1 MNVHKLKMDTSGNVE
16 DITLVLAKKNGDK
29 ISNLTN
35 ITDIVAKHCMNDA
48 SELSCEA
55 HKKMDDNVL
64 SCWDELVNFKLSWIP
79 EWDMWY
85 EIYVEIDEKD
95 ENTKSITAKTIG
107 EAELSQIMLYDIEIN
122 TETDIARDDYK
133 IPTKFYNPDHPE
145 ASLVD
150 RLMEKAPH
158 YTITHIDKSLMD
170 IQRTFTF
177 DDTSLYD
184 AFKDISEELDCLFV
198 FNSGSGADG
207 KPARTIQIYDLEANC
222 NDCGYR
228 NTYVDTCPKCGSH
241 NVINGYG
248 EYTNI
253 FISKDNLADDI
264 TYSVDTDSVK
274 NCFKLEAGDDLMTAA
289 IRACNP
295 NGSDYIYHFSDQ
307 VRHEMSPELQ
317 TKLKQYDT
325 EYENYQTNKLF
336 TLDSALVS
344 KYNNIV
350 DKYLKYDD
358 TLAKMDNPMHGYPR
372 VMRAYFDAIDMVQ
385 FLSNKLMPNI
395 TKPDNSAES
404 QGQYLIDNLPSSASV
419 TSLKT
424 LTVSLAEN
432 TIISLARSI
441 VKGSFK
447 ITVSDS
453 TLSGNTWRGKINL
466 KGYVNDDDHYTSD
479 YVTIGFDENYQ
490 SYVKQ
495 RIDTILNKYD
505 TNYYG
510 IVGIFKQ
517 DLEVFKSE
525 MKKYCLDSLKTFQKC
540 AQGCIDL
547 MVQMGVS
554 APDTTNNDPNTTAIY
569 NGLYIPYYNKI
580 NAVQDEILI
589 RQNEIYAVEGEY
601 NNQGELV
608 TTGIQNEI
616 EKIMSSVQKALDFKS
631 YIGVDLYKE
640 FSSFLRMDKFSNEN
654 YTSDDLDNTNLF
666 QNALDFINA
675 ATKELYKSS
684 TLQHSITGTIKNFLR
699 MKEFE
704 PIMDKFK
711 NGNWITFEVDEK
723 IYQLRIVEYD
733 IDFSDTQNID
743 VTFSDVVYMPD
754 GMSDLQ
760 SVLASATKMAT
771 SYSGVLRQSEVNNK
785 FTKKINDMISTGLD
799 MTNTKIISNA
809 DHQDITWDEHGLL
822 CREYNDIL
830 SDYNPSQLKIIN
842 QGVYLTTDNWR
853 TAKAGIG
860 KFWYYDPR
868 DKSYKESYGVIA
880 DTLVSNLI
888 LTSEVGIYNEE
899 NSIEMAKNGIVITTN
914 TNGRNAF
921 TIRKEITDEKG
932 NKSYERQL
940 YIDDNGNIRLSGH
953 ASISWDNVTGTD
965 NVVVQDNLNT
975 IIDTLQKEFNNKL
988 TDLEKQDDKK
998 AETWYQES
1006 DPSTAWTTSEDKAK
1020 HKGDLWYDTSKQ
1032 VTKIYNGKDWEV
1044 TKTTPPDEVFDK
1056 IDGKAQIFVSQ
1067 PKPPYNVGDLWF
1079 DSKTSDIMTCT
1090 KERDSGDYA
1099 ASDWEK
1105 RNKYTDNSELTNFV
1119 ENIYTKNIKDL
1130 QNQVDGQIET
1140 FYYDYEPTLLNYPA
1154 SEWTSTT
1161 DRKKHIGDLFYWKSK
1176 GYAYRFLQDGAT
1188 WKWQLVQDTDITKA
1202 MQTAEKAKDIADGK
1216 RRVFVTEPKPPYD
1229 IGDLWTQGTSGDL
1242 MRCKTSRSIGNFDS
1256 NDWEKATKYTDDSSL
1271 TNFLTTTYVT
1281 DKSNI
1286 QKQIDG
1292 KIETFRQ
1299 ETDPSTAWTTVEL
1312 KKQHIGDLW
1321 YDTKNQT
1328 SSMYN
1333 GKSWETVTSSIPD
1346 DVWSQIGSKA
1356 QIFTD
1361 TPKPAYNKGDLWIVG
1376 ANGVDVNK
1384 KYANEI
1390 LTCATSKADGTSFS
1404 INDWTKQNKYTDD
1417 TTANT
1422 VKNDILGSTYIDN
1435 QWVIAP
1441 NIKGG
1446 HLLIVGKDSSGN
1458 IVTSA
1463 EITSAGVLKATGAE
1477 ISGKITATSGT
1488 FTGTVNANSGTFT
1501 NVDIQSG
1508 NIGGLKLSSNSITS
1522 SNRNFSVT
1530 SGGKLTA
1537 KDADISGNIN
1547 AESLYAKQTYY
1558 LYDNQKDNSSIPII
1572 WASSYSSDPWNI
1584 NNGTFAFNV
1593 GINESA
1599 RSCVNFQT
1607 AYSQSFSSCRLYTE
1621 QGYSA
1626 SLSNYYYSG
1635 VMTKIENDSSGN
1647 RYSTI
1652 FLDTQRISSSNTA
1665 KDGDGQVSL
1674 GIADDGT
1681 PCFIPGNLLDNS
1693 FYSNKIALGT
1703 TSHRWKQLNAVDIY
1717 VDTIHFPGGGTMSSP
1732 ASGGGKIT
1740 NYLATAESIDY
1751 GNAPTVST
1759 SVSSDGKTLTF
1770 NFNIPKGKPGAKGEK
1785 GATGEK
1791 GDPGVVNYDSISKLY
1806 NQNANDNSVLTLE
1819 GKNPWFGSVS
1829 TVSKVHLGHDQHRW
1843 ANIYYSGKLDGS
1855 SDEHL
1860 KENITNLSL
1869 LNNVEKIYMSLHPI
1883 SYRFKT
1889 IDNDQAQD
1897 IHFGFGARETE
1908 QIFLQNNI
1916 DISQYSCV
1924 TKNILESPNIVGDT
1938 EEYSMC
1944 YIDFIPLNTLMTQ
1957 KAHHR
1962 IDSLESQL
1970 TDALSVI
1977 ESLKKEIETIKQA
1990 ME

>member
-55 HKKMDDNVL
+55 HKKMDNNVL

-307 VRHEMSPELQ
+307 VRHEMSTELQ
-317 TKLKQYDT
+317 AKLKQYDA

-358 TLAKMDNPMHGYPR
+358 TLTKMDNPMHGYPR

-424 LTVSLAEN
+424 LTISLAEN
-432 TIISLARSI
+432 IIISLARSI

-525 MKKYCLDSLKTFQKC
+525 LRKYCLDSLKTFQKC

-554 APDTTNNDPNTTAIY
+554 APDTTNNDPNTTDIY

-666 QNALDFINA
+666 RNALDFINA

-1067 PKPPYNVGDLWF
+1067 PKPPYNKGDLWF
-1079 DSKTSDIMTCT
+1079 NSATSDIMTCIKART
-1090 KERDSGDYA
+1090 TGSFDST
-1099 ASDWEK
+1099 DWEK
-1105 RNKYTDNSELTNFV
+1105 RN
-1119 ENIYTKNIKDL
+1119 
-1130 QNQVDGQIET
+1130 
-1140 FYYDYEPTLLNYPA
+1140 
-1154 SEWTSTT
+1154 
-1161 DRKKHIGDLFYWKSK
+1161 
-1176 GYAYRFLQDGAT
+1176 
-1188 WKWQLVQDTDITKA
+1188 
-1202 MQTAEKAKDIADGK
+1202 
-1216 RRVFVTEPKPPYD
+1216 
-1229 IGDLWTQGTSGDL
+1229 
-1242 MRCKTSRSIGNFDS
+1242 
-1256 NDWEKATKYTDDSSL
+1256 KYTDDSSL

-1281 DKSNI
+1281 DKSDI

-1312 KKQHIGDLW
+1312 KKHHIGDLW

-1361 TPKPAYNKGDLWIVG
+1361 TPKPEYNKGDLWIVG
-1376 ANGVDVNK
+1376 ANGVDANK

-1390 LTCATSKADGTSFS
+1390 LTCTTSKADGTSFS

-1417 TTANT
+1417 TTANE
-1422 VKNDILGSTYIDN
+1422 VKTDLTNLASVLGYNGTTITGTYIYSPHIISGELAIGD
-1435 QWVIAP
+1435 P
-1441 NIKGG
+1441 NGI
-1446 HLLIVGKDSSGN
+1446 HASITTDGKL
-1458 IVTSA
+1458 T
-1463 EITSAGVLKATGAE
+1463 ATGVE
-1477 ISGKITATSGT
+1477 IRGTITATSGT
-1488 FTGTVNANSGTFT
+1488 FTGTVNATSGTFT

-1508 NIGGLKLSSNSITS
+1508 NIGGLRLSSNSITS
-1522 SNRNFSVT
+1522 SNENFSVT

-1584 NNGTFAFNV
+1584 NNGTFAFDI

-1621 QGYSA
+1621 QGTSA

-1674 GIADDGT
+1674 GIANDGT

-1693 FYSNKIALGT
+1693 FYSNKISLGT

-1732 ASGGGKIT
+1732 TSGGGKIT

-1751 GNAPTVST
+1751 GNDPTVST

-1770 NFNIPKGKPGAKGEK
+1770 NFNIPQGKQGTRGERGYTGNDGKGWVASGYVTIKPSAAGTPT
-1785 GATGEK
+1785 ATTITYSNGSNVVVCAETTV
-1791 GDPGVVNYDSISKLY
+1791 PGTK
-1806 NQNANDNSVLTLE
+1806 VL
-1819 GKNPWFGSVS
+1819 GVGVS
-1829 TVSKVHLGHDQHRW
+1829 
-1843 ANIYYSGKLDGS
+1843 
-1855 SDEHL
+1855 
-1860 KENITNLSL
+1860 
-1869 LNNVEKIYMSLHPI
+1869 
-1883 SYRFKT
+1883 
-1889 IDNDQAQD
+1889 
-1897 IHFGFGARETE
+1897 
-1908 QIFLQNNI
+1908 
-1916 DISQYSCV
+1916 DISQTSCKIWLTRNTTNQTNVRYIV
-1924 TKNILESPNIVGDT
+1924 TS
-1938 EEYSMC
+1938 
-1944 YIDFIPLNTLMTQ
+1944 
-1957 KAHHR
+1957 
-1962 IDSLESQL
+1962 
-1970 TDALSVI
+1970 
-1977 ESLKKEIETIKQA
+1977 
-1990 ME
+1990 

>member
-29 ISNLTN
+29 ISNITN

-64 SCWDELVNFKLSWIP
+64 YCWDELVNFKLSWIP

-495 RIDTILNKYD
+495 RIDTILNKDD

-525 MKKYCLDSLKTFQKC
+525 LRKYCLDSLKTFQKC

-554 APDTTNNDPNTTAIY
+554 APDTTNNDPNTTDIY

-1176 GYAYRFLQDGAT
+1176 GYVYRFLQDGAT

-1271 TNFLTTTYVT
+1271 TNFLTTTYVA
-1281 DKSNI
+1281 DKSDI

-1312 KKQHIGDLW
+1312 KKHHIGDLW

-1346 DVWSQIGSKA
+1346 AVWSQIGSKA

-1361 TPKPAYNKGDLWIVG
+1361 TPKPEYNKGDLWIVG
-1376 ANGVDVNK
+1376 ANGVDANK

-1390 LTCATSKADGTSFS
+1390 LTCTTSKADGTSFS

-1417 TTANT
+1417 TTANE
-1422 VKNDILGSTYIDN
+1422 VKTDLKNLASVLGYNGTTITGTYIYSPHIISGELAIGD
-1435 QWVIAP
+1435 P
-1441 NIKGG
+1441 NGI
-1446 HLLIVGKDSSGN
+1446 HASITTDGKL
-1458 IVTSA
+1458 T
-1463 EITSAGVLKATGAE
+1463 ATGVE
-1477 ISGKITATSGT
+1477 ISGTITATSGT
-1488 FTGTVNANSGTFT
+1488 FTGTVNATSGTFT

-1508 NIGGLKLSSNSITS
+1508 NIGGLRLSSNSITS
-1522 SNRNFSVT
+1522 SNENFSVT

-1584 NNGTFAFNV
+1584 NNGTFAFDI

-1621 QGYSA
+1621 QGTSA

-1674 GIADDGT
+1674 GIANDGT

-1693 FYSNKIALGT
+1693 FYSNKISLGT

-1732 ASGGGKIT
+1732 TSGGGKIT

-1751 GNAPTVST
+1751 GNDPTVST

-1770 NFNIPKGKPGAKGEK
+1770 NFNIPQGKQGTRGERGYTGNDGKGWVASGYVTIKPSAAGTPT
-1785 GATGEK
+1785 ATTITYSNGSNVVVCAETTV
-1791 GDPGVVNYDSISKLY
+1791 PGTK
-1806 NQNANDNSVLTLE
+1806 VL
-1819 GKNPWFGSVS
+1819 GVGVS
-1829 TVSKVHLGHDQHRW
+1829 
-1843 ANIYYSGKLDGS
+1843 
-1855 SDEHL
+1855 
-1860 KENITNLSL
+1860 
-1869 LNNVEKIYMSLHPI
+1869 
-1883 SYRFKT
+1883 
-1889 IDNDQAQD
+1889 
-1897 IHFGFGARETE
+1897 
-1908 QIFLQNNI
+1908 
-1916 DISQYSCV
+1916 DISQTSCKIWLTRNTTNQTNVRYIV
-1924 TKNILESPNIVGDT
+1924 TS
-1938 EEYSMC
+1938 
-1944 YIDFIPLNTLMTQ
+1944 
-1957 KAHHR
+1957 
-1962 IDSLESQL
+1962 
-1970 TDALSVI
+1970 
-1977 ESLKKEIETIKQA
+1977 
-1990 ME
+1990 

>member
-495 RIDTILNKYD
+495 RIDTILNKDD

-525 MKKYCLDSLKTFQKC
+525 MRKYCLDSLKTFQKC

-554 APDTTNNDPNTTAIY
+554 APDTTNNDPNTTDIY

-654 YTSDDLDNTNLF
+654 YTSENLDNTNLF

-1067 PKPPYNVGDLWF
+1067 PKPPYNKGDLWF
-1079 DSKTSDIMTCT
+1079 NSETSDIMTCIKART
-1090 KERDSGDYA
+1090 TGSFDST
-1099 ASDWEK
+1099 DWEK
-1105 RNKYTDNSELTNFV
+1105 RN
-1119 ENIYTKNIKDL
+1119 
-1130 QNQVDGQIET
+1130 
-1140 FYYDYEPTLLNYPA
+1140 
-1154 SEWTSTT
+1154 
-1161 DRKKHIGDLFYWKSK
+1161 
-1176 GYAYRFLQDGAT
+1176 
-1188 WKWQLVQDTDITKA
+1188 
-1202 MQTAEKAKDIADGK
+1202 
-1216 RRVFVTEPKPPYD
+1216 
-1229 IGDLWTQGTSGDL
+1229 
-1242 MRCKTSRSIGNFDS
+1242 
-1256 NDWEKATKYTDDSSL
+1256 KYTDDSSL

-1281 DKSNI
+1281 DKSDI

-1312 KKQHIGDLW
+1312 KKHHIGDLW

-1361 TPKPAYNKGDLWIVG
+1361 TPKPEYNKGDLWIVG
-1376 ANGVDVNK
+1376 ANGVDANK

-1390 LTCATSKADGTSFS
+1390 LTCTTSKADGTSFS

-1417 TTANT
+1417 TTANE
-1422 VKNDILGSTYIDN
+1422 VKTDLTNLASVLGYNGTTITGTYIYSPH
-1435 QWVIAP
+1435 I
-1441 NIKGG
+1441 IGG
-1446 HLLIVGKDSSGN
+1446 ELAIGDTNGIHASITTDGKL
-1458 IVTSA
+1458 T
-1463 EITSAGVLKATGAE
+1463 ATGVE
-1477 ISGKITATSGT
+1477 ISGTITATSGT

-1522 SNRNFSVT
+1522 SNGNFSVT

-1584 NNGTFAFNV
+1584 NNGTFAFDI

-1621 QGYSA
+1621 QGTSA

-1674 GIADDGT
+1674 GIANDGT

-1693 FYSNKIALGT
+1693 FYSNKISLGT

-1732 ASGGGKIT
+1732 TSGGGKIT

-1751 GNAPTVST
+1751 GNDPTVST

-1770 NFNIPKGKPGAKGEK
+1770 NFNIPQGKQGTRGERGYTGNDGKGWVASGYVTIKPSAAGTPT
-1785 GATGEK
+1785 ATTITYSNGSNVVVCAETTV
-1791 GDPGVVNYDSISKLY
+1791 PGTK
-1806 NQNANDNSVLTLE
+1806 VL
-1819 GKNPWFGSVS
+1819 GVGVS
-1829 TVSKVHLGHDQHRW
+1829 
-1843 ANIYYSGKLDGS
+1843 
-1855 SDEHL
+1855 
-1860 KENITNLSL
+1860 
-1869 LNNVEKIYMSLHPI
+1869 
-1883 SYRFKT
+1883 
-1889 IDNDQAQD
+1889 
-1897 IHFGFGARETE
+1897 
-1908 QIFLQNNI
+1908 
-1916 DISQYSCV
+1916 DISQTSCKIWLTRNTTNQTNVRYIV
-1924 TKNILESPNIVGDT
+1924 TS
-1938 EEYSMC
+1938 
-1944 YIDFIPLNTLMTQ
+1944 
-1957 KAHHR
+1957 
-1962 IDSLESQL
+1962 
-1970 TDALSVI
+1970 
-1977 ESLKKEIETIKQA
+1977 
-1990 ME
+1990 

>member
-64 SCWDELVNFKLSWIP
+64 SCWDELVNFKLLWIP

-372 VMRAYFDAIDMVQ
+372 VMRAYFDTIDMVQ

-395 TKPDNSAES
+395 KKPDNSAES

-495 RIDTILNKYD
+495 RIDTILNKDD

-525 MKKYCLDSLKTFQKC
+525 LRKYCLDSLKTFQKC

-654 YTSDDLDNTNLF
+654 YTSENLDNTNLF

-743 VTFSDVVYMPD
+743 VTFSDVVSMPD

-1020 HKGDLWYDTSKQ
+1020 HKGDLCYDTSKQ

-1067 PKPPYNVGDLWF
+1067 PKPPYNKGDLWF
-1079 DSKTSDIMTCT
+1079 NSATSDIMTCIKART
-1090 KERDSGDYA
+1090 TGSFDST
-1099 ASDWEK
+1099 DWEK
-1105 RNKYTDNSELTNFV
+1105 RN
-1119 ENIYTKNIKDL
+1119 
-1130 QNQVDGQIET
+1130 
-1140 FYYDYEPTLLNYPA
+1140 
-1154 SEWTSTT
+1154 
-1161 DRKKHIGDLFYWKSK
+1161 
-1176 GYAYRFLQDGAT
+1176 
-1188 WKWQLVQDTDITKA
+1188 
-1202 MQTAEKAKDIADGK
+1202 
-1216 RRVFVTEPKPPYD
+1216 
-1229 IGDLWTQGTSGDL
+1229 
-1242 MRCKTSRSIGNFDS
+1242 
-1256 NDWEKATKYTDDSSL
+1256 KYTDDSSL

-1281 DKSNI
+1281 DKSDI

-1312 KKQHIGDLW
+1312 KKHHIGDLW

-1346 DVWSQIGSKA
+1346 AVWSQIGSKA

-1361 TPKPAYNKGDLWIVG
+1361 TPKPEYNKGDLWIVG
-1376 ANGVDVNK
+1376 ANGVDANK

-1390 LTCATSKADGTSFS
+1390 LTCTTSKADGTSFS

-1417 TTANT
+1417 TTANE
-1422 VKNDILGSTYIDN
+1422 VKTDLTNLASVLGYNGTTITGTYIYSPHIISGELAIGD
-1435 QWVIAP
+1435 P
-1441 NIKGG
+1441 NGI
-1446 HLLIVGKDSSGN
+1446 HASITTDGKL
-1458 IVTSA
+1458 T
-1463 EITSAGVLKATGAE
+1463 ATGVE
-1477 ISGKITATSGT
+1477 ISGTITATSGT

-1522 SNRNFSVT
+1522 SNGNFSVT

-1537 KDADISGNIN
+1537 TDADISGNIN

-1584 NNGTFAFNV
+1584 NNGTFAFDI

-1621 QGYSA
+1621 QGTSA

-1674 GIADDGT
+1674 GIANDGT

-1693 FYSNKIALGT
+1693 FYSNKISLGT

-1732 ASGGGKIT
+1732 TSGGGKIT

-1751 GNAPTVST
+1751 GNDPTVST

-1770 NFNIPKGKPGAKGEK
+1770 NFNIPQGKQGTRGERGYTGNDGKGWVASGYVAIKPSAAGTPT
-1785 GATGEK
+1785 ATTITYSNGSNVVVCAETTV
-1791 GDPGVVNYDSISKLY
+1791 PGTK
-1806 NQNANDNSVLTLE
+1806 VL
-1819 GKNPWFGSVS
+1819 GVGVS
-1829 TVSKVHLGHDQHRW
+1829 
-1843 ANIYYSGKLDGS
+1843 
-1855 SDEHL
+1855 
-1860 KENITNLSL
+1860 
-1869 LNNVEKIYMSLHPI
+1869 
-1883 SYRFKT
+1883 
-1889 IDNDQAQD
+1889 
-1897 IHFGFGARETE
+1897 
-1908 QIFLQNNI
+1908 
-1916 DISQYSCV
+1916 DISQTSCKIWLTRNTTNQTNVRYIV
-1924 TKNILESPNIVGDT
+1924 TS
-1938 EEYSMC
+1938 
-1944 YIDFIPLNTLMTQ
+1944 
-1957 KAHHR
+1957 
-1962 IDSLESQL
+1962 
-1970 TDALSVI
+1970 
-1977 ESLKKEIETIKQA
+1977 
-1990 ME
+1990 

>member
-55 HKKMDDNVL
+55 HKKMDNNVL

-372 VMRAYFDAIDMVQ
+372 VMRAYFDTIDMVQ

-395 TKPDNSAES
+395 KKPDNSAES

-495 RIDTILNKYD
+495 RIDTILNKDD

-525 MKKYCLDSLKTFQKC
+525 LRKYCLDSLKTFQKC

-554 APDTTNNDPNTTAIY
+554 APDTTNNDPNTTDIY

-654 YTSDDLDNTNLF
+654 YTSENLDNTNLF
-666 QNALDFINA
+666 QNALDFINV

-723 IYQLRIVEYD
+723 IYHLRIVEYD

-743 VTFSDVVYMPD
+743 VTFSDVVSMPD

-940 YIDDNGNIRLSGH
+940 YIDDNGNIRLAGN
-953 ASISWDNVTGTD
+953 ASIAWDSITGTE
-965 NVVVQDNLNT
+965 NVVVKDTLNEFMAT
-975 IIDTLQKEFNNKL
+975 VKEQIDGKIDTFRQSDDPSVNW
-988 TDLEKQDDKK
+988 TDEEKK
-998 AETWYQES
+998 AHEN
-1006 DPSTAWTTSEDKAK
+1006 
-1020 HKGDLWYDTSKQ
+1020 DLWYDTTNNVVKMW
-1032 VTKIYNGKDWEV
+1032 NGSSWDDF
-1044 TKTTPPDEVFDK
+1044 T
-1056 IDGKAQIFVSQ
+1056 
-1067 PKPPYNVGDLWF
+1067 GDVPE
-1079 DSKTSDIMTCT
+1079 S
-1090 KERDSGDYA
+1090 
-1099 ASDWEK
+1099 
-1105 RNKYTDNSELTNFV
+1105 
-1119 ENIYTKNIKDL
+1119 
-1130 QNQVDGQIET
+1130 
-1140 FYYDYEPTLLNYPA
+1140 
-1154 SEWTSTT
+1154 
-1161 DRKKHIGDLFYWKSK
+1161 
-1176 GYAYRFLQDGAT
+1176 
-1188 WKWQLVQDTDITKA
+1188 
-1202 MQTAEKAKDIADGK
+1202 
-1216 RRVFVTEPKPPYD
+1216 
-1229 IGDLWTQGTSGDL
+1229 
-1242 MRCKTSRSIGNFDS
+1242 
-1256 NDWEKATKYTDDSSL
+1256 
-1271 TNFLTTTYVT
+1271 
-1281 DKSNI
+1281 
-1286 QKQIDG
+1286 
-1292 KIETFRQ
+1292 
-1299 ETDPSTAWTTVEL
+1299 
-1312 KKQHIGDLW
+1312 
-1321 YDTKNQT
+1321 
-1328 SSMYN
+1328 
-1333 GKSWETVTSSIPD
+1333 
-1346 DVWSQIGSKA
+1346 VWNEINCKA

-1361 TPKPAYNKGDLWIVG
+1361 TPKTPYNKGDLWFVG
-1376 ANGVDVNK
+1376 SSGD
-1384 KYANEI
+1384 I
-1390 LTCATSKADGTSFS
+1390 LTCVTARKESEQYNSS
-1404 INDWTKQNKYTDD
+1404 DWTKQNKYTDD
-1417 TTANT
+1417 TTANE
-1422 VKNDILGSTYIDN
+1422 VKTDLKNLSSVLGYNGTTITGTYIYSPH
-1435 QWVIAP
+1435 I
-1441 NIKGG
+1441 IGG
-1446 HLLIVGKDSSGN
+1446 ELAIGDTNGIHASITTDGKL
-1458 IVTSA
+1458 T
-1463 EITSAGVLKATGAE
+1463 ATGVE
-1477 ISGKITATSGT
+1477 ISGTITATSGT
-1488 FTGTVNANSGTFT
+1488 FTGTVNATSGTFT

-1508 NIGGLKLSSNSITS
+1508 NIGGLRLSSNSITS
-1522 SNRNFSVT
+1522 SNENFSVT

-1547 AESLYAKQTYY
+1547 ATSLTLGSGVKIDYSKIDNAPEIPDTTTFYKIGNALTINPTGSTSSFTVDSDGLLTAHNAVIFGTIHASNGDIGGFNIVTTKDDSIHAYANT
-1558 LYDNQKDNSSIPII
+1558 L
-1572 WASSYSSDPWNI
+1572 
-1584 NNGTFAFNV
+1584 
-1593 GINESA
+1593 
-1599 RSCVNFQT
+1599 
-1607 AYSQSFSSCRLYTE
+1607 YSQAT
-1621 QGYSA
+1621 
-1626 SLSNYYYSG
+1626 
-1635 VMTKIENDSSGN
+1635 DSSGN
-1647 RYSTI
+1647 IYQTGIKGDSANNDATEAAFYVRKKTTSMSDWSQSDVPFYVRKNGQMFCSDITLGETVNMIDRDNTNNKYLILGINQDNGNPRLGVGLLTLGSKTLYYQNQIRFLGRDYSKTAFIMNVPTSGSCDMIPGSGYSSYNLGSKNNPITNLYVTNINGTAYSGGSSGGGTSGEIGQDYTGGTGITVSNGKISMTGTIKRNDGSRYVDDPINGSFHITI
-1652 FLDTQRISSSNTA
+1652 NHGWNFVDENNTEVTGSYYNGTTVIFSSQDKPALYRGTSIQIGESGYTGSIKMPTVYGTGSGIKYITIDANGTLGATSNGGSGENDYVTAVSVSNNTVYYTKNGYTYNAGSISSSGSGTTYSA
-1665 KDGDGQVSL
+1665 GDG
-1674 GIADDGT
+1674 I
-1681 PCFIPGNLLDNS
+1681 
-1693 FYSNKIALGT
+1693 
-1703 TSHRWKQLNAVDIY
+1703 
-1717 VDTIHFPGGGTMSSP
+1717 TISGGTISVT
-1732 ASGGGKIT
+1732 SGTYAAYSHTHNKLEH
-1740 NYLATAESIDY
+1740 N
-1751 GNAPTVST
+1751 
-1759 SVSSDGKTLTF
+1759 SDSLILT
-1770 NFNIPKGKPGAKGEK
+1770 G
-1785 GATGEK
+1785 T
-1791 GDPGVVNYDSISKLY
+1791 
-1806 NQNANDNSVLTLE
+1806 
-1819 GKNPWFGSVS
+1819 NPWFGCES
-1829 TVSKVHLGHDQHRW
+1829 TGQSGDINLGHAEHKW
-1843 ANIYYSGKLDGS
+1843 KNIYYSGGFNGG
-1855 SDEHL
+1855 SDEYI
-1860 KENITNLSL
+1860 KDDIKSINSILSID
-1869 LNNVEKIYMSLHPI
+1869 KFYMSLNPI
-1883 SYRFKT
+1883 QYKFKQRP
-1889 IDNDQAQD
+1889 NDD
-1897 IHFGFGARETE
+1897 EIPKIHFGFGARETE
-1908 QIFLQNNI
+1908 RHLKENNFV
-1916 DISQYSCV
+1916 SE
-1924 TKNILESPNIVGDT
+1924 N
-1938 EEYSMC
+1938 YSMITKTILNKPNFVGKTDE
-1944 YIDFIPLNTLMTQ
+1944 YLMNYLEFISLNTHMTQ

-1962 IDSLESQL
+1962 IDTLTQENQKLKNTILSLQG
-1970 TDALSVI
+1970 
-1977 ESLKKEIETIKQA
+1977 EIAIIKQKL
-1990 ME
+1990 EELI

>member
-495 RIDTILNKYD
+495 RIDTILNKDD

-525 MKKYCLDSLKTFQKC
+525 MRKYCLDSLKTFQKC

-554 APDTTNNDPNTTAIY
+554 APDTTNNDPNTTDIY

-654 YTSDDLDNTNLF
+654 YTSENLDNTNLF

-1067 PKPPYNVGDLWF
+1067 PKPPYNKGDLWF
-1079 DSKTSDIMTCT
+1079 NSETSDIMTCIKART
-1090 KERDSGDYA
+1090 TGSFDST
-1099 ASDWEK
+1099 DWEK
-1105 RNKYTDNSELTNFV
+1105 RN
-1119 ENIYTKNIKDL
+1119 
-1130 QNQVDGQIET
+1130 
-1140 FYYDYEPTLLNYPA
+1140 
-1154 SEWTSTT
+1154 
-1161 DRKKHIGDLFYWKSK
+1161 
-1176 GYAYRFLQDGAT
+1176 
-1188 WKWQLVQDTDITKA
+1188 
-1202 MQTAEKAKDIADGK
+1202 
-1216 RRVFVTEPKPPYD
+1216 
-1229 IGDLWTQGTSGDL
+1229 
-1242 MRCKTSRSIGNFDS
+1242 
-1256 NDWEKATKYTDDSSL
+1256 KYTDDSSL

-1281 DKSNI
+1281 DKSDI

-1312 KKQHIGDLW
+1312 KKHHIGDLW

-1361 TPKPAYNKGDLWIVG
+1361 TPKPEYNKGDLWIVG
-1376 ANGVDVNK
+1376 ANGVDANK
-1384 KYANEI
+1384 KCANEI
-1390 LTCATSKADGTSFS
+1390 LTCTTSKADGTSFS

-1417 TTANT
+1417 TTANE
-1422 VKNDILGSTYIDN
+1422 VKTDLTNLASVLGYNGTTITGTYIYSPH
-1435 QWVIAP
+1435 I
-1441 NIKGG
+1441 IGG
-1446 HLLIVGKDSSGN
+1446 ELAIGDTNGIHASITTDGKL
-1458 IVTSA
+1458 T
-1463 EITSAGVLKATGAE
+1463 ATGVE
-1477 ISGKITATSGT
+1477 ISGTITATSGT

-1522 SNRNFSVT
+1522 SNGNFSVT

-1584 NNGTFAFNV
+1584 NNGTFAFDI

-1621 QGYSA
+1621 QGTSA

-1674 GIADDGT
+1674 GIANDGT

-1693 FYSNKIALGT
+1693 FYSNKISLGT

-1732 ASGGGKIT
+1732 TSGGGKIT

-1751 GNAPTVST
+1751 GNDPTVST

-1770 NFNIPKGKPGAKGEK
+1770 NFNIPQGKQGTRGERGYTGNDGKGWVASGYVTIKPSAAGTPT
-1785 GATGEK
+1785 ATTITYSNGSNVVVCAETTV
-1791 GDPGVVNYDSISKLY
+1791 PGTK
-1806 NQNANDNSVLTLE
+1806 VL
-1819 GKNPWFGSVS
+1819 GVGVS
-1829 TVSKVHLGHDQHRW
+1829 
-1843 ANIYYSGKLDGS
+1843 
-1855 SDEHL
+1855 
-1860 KENITNLSL
+1860 
-1869 LNNVEKIYMSLHPI
+1869 
-1883 SYRFKT
+1883 
-1889 IDNDQAQD
+1889 
-1897 IHFGFGARETE
+1897 
-1908 QIFLQNNI
+1908 
-1916 DISQYSCV
+1916 DISQTSCKIWLTRNTTNQTNVRYIV
-1924 TKNILESPNIVGDT
+1924 TS
-1938 EEYSMC
+1938 
-1944 YIDFIPLNTLMTQ
+1944 
-1957 KAHHR
+1957 
-1962 IDSLESQL
+1962 
-1970 TDALSVI
+1970 
-1977 ESLKKEIETIKQA
+1977 
-1990 ME
+1990 

>member
-29 ISNLTN
+29 ISNITN

-495 RIDTILNKYD
+495 RIDTILNKDD

-525 MKKYCLDSLKTFQKC
+525 LRKYCLDSLKTFQKC

-554 APDTTNNDPNTTAIY
+554 APDTTNNDPNTTDIY

-666 QNALDFINA
+666 QNALDFINV

-1067 PKPPYNVGDLWF
+1067 PKPPYNKGDLWF
-1079 DSKTSDIMTCT
+1079 NSATSDIMTCIKART
-1090 KERDSGDYA
+1090 TGSFDST
-1099 ASDWEK
+1099 DWEK
-1105 RNKYTDNSELTNFV
+1105 RN
-1119 ENIYTKNIKDL
+1119 
-1130 QNQVDGQIET
+1130 
-1140 FYYDYEPTLLNYPA
+1140 
-1154 SEWTSTT
+1154 
-1161 DRKKHIGDLFYWKSK
+1161 
-1176 GYAYRFLQDGAT
+1176 
-1188 WKWQLVQDTDITKA
+1188 
-1202 MQTAEKAKDIADGK
+1202 
-1216 RRVFVTEPKPPYD
+1216 
-1229 IGDLWTQGTSGDL
+1229 
-1242 MRCKTSRSIGNFDS
+1242 
-1256 NDWEKATKYTDDSSL
+1256 KYTDDSSL

-1281 DKSNI
+1281 DKSDI

-1312 KKQHIGDLW
+1312 KKHHIGDLW

-1346 DVWSQIGSKA
+1346 YVWSQIGSKA

-1361 TPKPAYNKGDLWIVG
+1361 TPKPEYNKGDLWIVG
-1376 ANGVDVNK
+1376 ANGVDANK

-1390 LTCATSKADGTSFS
+1390 LTCTTSKADGTSFS

-1417 TTANT
+1417 TTANE
-1422 VKNDILGSTYIDN
+1422 VKTDLKNLASVLGYNGTTITGTYIYSPHIISGELAIGD
-1435 QWVIAP
+1435 P
-1441 NIKGG
+1441 NGI
-1446 HLLIVGKDSSGN
+1446 HASITTDGKL
-1458 IVTSA
+1458 T
-1463 EITSAGVLKATGAE
+1463 ATGVE
-1477 ISGKITATSGT
+1477 ISGTITATSGT
-1488 FTGTVNANSGTFT
+1488 FTGTVNATSGTFT

-1508 NIGGLKLSSNSITS
+1508 KIGGLTLASNSITS

-1584 NNGTFAFNV
+1584 NNGTFAFDI

-1621 QGYSA
+1621 QGTSA

-1674 GIADDGT
+1674 GIANDGT

-1693 FYSNKIALGT
+1693 FYSNKISLGT

-1732 ASGGGKIT
+1732 TSGGGKIT

-1751 GNAPTVST
+1751 GNDPTVST

-1770 NFNIPKGKPGAKGEK
+1770 NFNIPQGKQGTRGERGYTGNDGKGWVASGYVTIKPSAAGTPT
-1785 GATGEK
+1785 ATTITYSNGSNVVVCAETTV
-1791 GDPGVVNYDSISKLY
+1791 PGTK
-1806 NQNANDNSVLTLE
+1806 VL
-1819 GKNPWFGSVS
+1819 GVGVS
-1829 TVSKVHLGHDQHRW
+1829 
-1843 ANIYYSGKLDGS
+1843 
-1855 SDEHL
+1855 
-1860 KENITNLSL
+1860 
-1869 LNNVEKIYMSLHPI
+1869 
-1883 SYRFKT
+1883 
-1889 IDNDQAQD
+1889 
-1897 IHFGFGARETE
+1897 
-1908 QIFLQNNI
+1908 
-1916 DISQYSCV
+1916 DISQTSCKIWLTRNTTNQTNVRYIV
-1924 TKNILESPNIVGDT
+1924 TS
-1938 EEYSMC
+1938 
-1944 YIDFIPLNTLMTQ
+1944 
-1957 KAHHR
+1957 
-1962 IDSLESQL
+1962 
-1970 TDALSVI
+1970 
-1977 ESLKKEIETIKQA
+1977 
-1990 ME
+1990 

>member
-64 SCWDELVNFKLSWIP
+64 YCWDELVNFKLSWIP

-307 VRHEMSPELQ
+307 VRHEMSSELQ

-372 VMRAYFDAIDMVQ
+372 VMRAYFDTIDMVQ

-395 TKPDNSAES
+395 KKPDNSAES

-495 RIDTILNKYD
+495 RIDTILNKDD

-525 MKKYCLDSLKTFQKC
+525 MRKYCLDSLKTFQKC

-940 YIDDNGNIRLSGH
+940 YIDDNGNIRLAGN
-953 ASISWDNVTGTD
+953 ASIAWDSITGTE
-965 NVVVQDNLNT
+965 NVVVKDTLNEFMAT
-975 IIDTLQKEFNNKL
+975 VKEQIDGKIDTFRQSDDPSVNW
-988 TDLEKQDDKK
+988 TDEEKK
-998 AETWYQES
+998 AHEN
-1006 DPSTAWTTSEDKAK
+1006 
-1020 HKGDLWYDTSKQ
+1020 DLWYDTTNNVVKMW
-1032 VTKIYNGKDWEV
+1032 NGSSWDDF
-1044 TKTTPPDEVFDK
+1044 T
-1056 IDGKAQIFVSQ
+1056 
-1067 PKPPYNVGDLWF
+1067 GDVPE
-1079 DSKTSDIMTCT
+1079 S
-1090 KERDSGDYA
+1090 
-1099 ASDWEK
+1099 
-1105 RNKYTDNSELTNFV
+1105 
-1119 ENIYTKNIKDL
+1119 
-1130 QNQVDGQIET
+1130 
-1140 FYYDYEPTLLNYPA
+1140 
-1154 SEWTSTT
+1154 
-1161 DRKKHIGDLFYWKSK
+1161 
-1176 GYAYRFLQDGAT
+1176 
-1188 WKWQLVQDTDITKA
+1188 
-1202 MQTAEKAKDIADGK
+1202 
-1216 RRVFVTEPKPPYD
+1216 
-1229 IGDLWTQGTSGDL
+1229 
-1242 MRCKTSRSIGNFDS
+1242 
-1256 NDWEKATKYTDDSSL
+1256 
-1271 TNFLTTTYVT
+1271 
-1281 DKSNI
+1281 
-1286 QKQIDG
+1286 
-1292 KIETFRQ
+1292 
-1299 ETDPSTAWTTVEL
+1299 
-1312 KKQHIGDLW
+1312 
-1321 YDTKNQT
+1321 
-1328 SSMYN
+1328 
-1333 GKSWETVTSSIPD
+1333 
-1346 DVWSQIGSKA
+1346 VWNEINCKA

-1361 TPKPAYNKGDLWIVG
+1361 TPKTPYNKGDLWFVG
-1376 ANGVDVNK
+1376 SSGD
-1384 KYANEI
+1384 I
-1390 LTCATSKADGTSFS
+1390 LTCVTARKESEQYNSS
-1404 INDWTKQNKYTDD
+1404 DWTKQNKYTDD
-1417 TTANT
+1417 TAANG
-1422 VKNDILGSTYIDN
+1422 VKQDLLNLSNVLGYNGTKITGTYIYSPH
-1435 QWVIAP
+1435 I
-1441 NIKGG
+1441 IGG
-1446 HLLIVGKDSSGN
+1446 ELSIGDTNGIHASITTDGKL
-1458 IVTSA
+1458 T
-1463 EITSAGVLKATGAE
+1463 ATGAE
-1477 ISGKITATSGT
+1477 ITGTITATSGT
-1488 FTGTVNANSGTFT
+1488 FTGTVNATSGTFT

-1508 NIGGLKLSSNSITS
+1508 KIGGLTLASNSITS

-1584 NNGTFAFNV
+1584 NNGTFAFDI

-1621 QGYSA
+1621 QGTSA

-1674 GIADDGT
+1674 GIANDGT

-1693 FYSNKIALGT
+1693 FYSNKISLGT

-1732 ASGGGKIT
+1732 TSGGGKIT

-1759 SVSSDGKTLTF
+1759 SVSSDGKTLKF
-1770 NFNIPKGKPGAKGEK
+1770 NFNIPQGKPGTRGERGYTGNDGKGWV
-1785 GATGEK
+1785 A
-1791 GDPGVVNYDSISKLY
+1791 
-1806 NQNANDNSVLTLE
+1806 
-1819 GKNPWFGSVS
+1819 
-1829 TVSKVHLGHDQHRW
+1829 
-1843 ANIYYSGKLDGS
+1843 SGYVTIKPSAAG
-1855 SDEHL
+1855 
-1860 KENITNLSL
+1860 T
-1869 LNNVEKIYMSLHPI
+1869 PTA
-1883 SYRFKT
+1883 KT
-1889 IDNDQAQD
+1889 ITYSNGSNVVVCA
-1897 IHFGFGARETE
+1897 ETTVPGTKV
-1908 QIFLQNNI
+1908 LGVGVS
-1916 DISQYSCV
+1916 DISQTSCKIWLTRNTTNETNVRYIV
-1924 TKNILESPNIVGDT
+1924 TS
-1938 EEYSMC
+1938 
-1944 YIDFIPLNTLMTQ
+1944 
-1957 KAHHR
+1957 
-1962 IDSLESQL
+1962 
-1970 TDALSVI
+1970 
-1977 ESLKKEIETIKQA
+1977 
-1990 ME
+1990 

>member
-177 DDTSLYD
+177 NDTSLYD

-372 VMRAYFDAIDMVQ
+372 VMRAYFDTIDMVQ

-495 RIDTILNKYD
+495 RIDTILNKDD

-525 MKKYCLDSLKTFQKC
+525 MRKYCLDSLKTFQKC

-601 NNQGELV
+601 NNQGELI
-608 TTGIQNEI
+608 TIGIQNEI

-743 VTFSDVVYMPD
+743 VTFSDVVSMPD

-953 ASISWDNVTGTD
+953 ASISWDNVTGTE
-965 NVVVQDNLNT
+965 NIVVK
-975 IIDTLQKEFNNKL
+975 DTLNEFMDTIKE
-988 TDLEKQDDKK
+988 
-998 AETWYQES
+998 
-1006 DPSTAWTTSEDKAK
+1006 
-1020 HKGDLWYDTSKQ
+1020 
-1032 VTKIYNGKDWEV
+1032 
-1044 TKTTPPDEVFDK
+1044 
-1056 IDGKAQIFVSQ
+1056 
-1067 PKPPYNVGDLWF
+1067 
-1079 DSKTSDIMTCT
+1079 
-1090 KERDSGDYA
+1090 
-1099 ASDWEK
+1099 
-1105 RNKYTDNSELTNFV
+1105 
-1119 ENIYTKNIKDL
+1119 
-1130 QNQVDGQIET
+1130 
-1140 FYYDYEPTLLNYPA
+1140 
-1154 SEWTSTT
+1154 
-1161 DRKKHIGDLFYWKSK
+1161 
-1176 GYAYRFLQDGAT
+1176 
-1188 WKWQLVQDTDITKA
+1188 
-1202 MQTAEKAKDIADGK
+1202 
-1216 RRVFVTEPKPPYD
+1216 
-1229 IGDLWTQGTSGDL
+1229 
-1242 MRCKTSRSIGNFDS
+1242 
-1256 NDWEKATKYTDDSSL
+1256 
-1271 TNFLTTTYVT
+1271 
-1281 DKSNI
+1281 
-1286 QKQIDG
+1286 QIDG

-1299 ETDPSTAWTTVEL
+1299 ETDPSTAWTTSEE
-1312 KKQHIGDLW
+1312 KSKHKGDLW

-1328 SSMYN
+1328 SSMYD
-1333 GKSWETVTSSIPD
+1333 GKSWQTVTSSIPD
-1346 DVWSQIGSKA
+1346 AVWSQIGSKA

-1361 TPKPAYNKGDLWIVG
+1361 TPKPEYNKGDLWIVG
-1376 ANGVDVNK
+1376 ANGVDANK

-1390 LTCATSKADGTSFS
+1390 LTCTTSKANGTSFS

-1417 TTANT
+1417 TTANE
-1422 VKNDILGSTYIDN
+1422 VKTDLKNLTSVLGYNGTTITGTYIYSPH
-1435 QWVIAP
+1435 I
-1441 NIKGG
+1441 IGG
-1446 HLLIVGKDSSGN
+1446 ELAIGDKNGVHASITTDGKL
-1458 IVTSA
+1458 T
-1463 EITSAGVLKATGAE
+1463 ATGVE
-1477 ISGKITATSGT
+1477 ISGTITATSGT
-1488 FTGTVNANSGTFT
+1488 FAGTVNANAGTFT

-1508 NIGGLKLSSNSITS
+1508 KIGGLTLASNSIKS
-1522 SNRNFSVT
+1522 SNGNFSVT

-1537 KDADISGNIN
+1537 KDAYISGNITANSLTLGSGVKIDYSKIDN
-1547 AESLYAKQTYY
+1547 APEIPDTTTFYKIGNALTINPTGSTSSFAVNSDGLLTAHNAVIFGTIHASNGDIGGFNIVTTKDDSIHAYANT
-1558 LYDNQKDNSSIPII
+1558 L
-1572 WASSYSSDPWNI
+1572 
-1584 NNGTFAFNV
+1584 
-1593 GINESA
+1593 
-1599 RSCVNFQT
+1599 
-1607 AYSQSFSSCRLYTE
+1607 YSQVT
-1621 QGYSA
+1621 
-1626 SLSNYYYSG
+1626 
-1635 VMTKIENDSSGN
+1635 DSSGN
-1647 RYSTI
+1647 IYQTGIKGDSTNNDATEAA
-1652 FLDTQRISSSNTA
+1652 FYVRKKTTSMLDWSKSDVPFYVRKNGQMFCSDITLGETVNMIDRDNTNN
-1665 KDGDGQVSL
+1665 KYLIL
-1674 GIADDGT
+1674 GINQDNGNPRLGVGLLTLGSKTLYYQNQIRFLGRDYNKTAFIMNT
-1681 PCFIPGNLLDNS
+1681 PTSGSCEMIPGSGYSSYNLGSKNNPITNLYVTNI
-1693 FYSNKIALGT
+1693 NGT
-1703 TSHRWKQLNAVDIY
+1703 TYSGGNS
-1717 VDTIHFPGGGTMSSP
+1717 GGGTSGNYIPMTGTRVNNKIIPVTGTVHMKYNCGWDMTDNNGKEVTGIYCNYSNNTNKVMIADNSYQTIIRGNGIQLGNNDTIINIP
-1732 ASGGGKIT
+1732 YLKNYTSASKYLVADDSGNIGWRSVTQGKTYNLANANTYGVMCLYSGTGNNTNGTMTQAAITQAINAINTGGGG
-1740 NYLATAESIDY
+1740 S
-1751 GNAPTVST
+1751 
-1759 SVSSDGKTLTF
+1759 
-1770 NFNIPKGKPGAKGEK
+1770 
-1785 GATGEK
+1785 
-1791 GDPGVVNYDSISKLY
+1791 
-1806 NQNANDNSVLTLE
+1806 NDNTE
-1819 GKNPWFGSVS
+1819 
-1829 TVSKVHLGHDQHRW
+1829 
-1843 ANIYYSGKLDGS
+1843 IGS
-1855 SDEHL
+1855 SAYSYYVQYLYESDNDSSFYCLRPNHSGTTKPYTYLGDNDNYWKKLNAMSATTTHSDKYL
-1860 KENITNLSL
+1860 KENVCDFNNINGIDSFFMELTPVSYHFKYYGELEDHYGFIAQDVEQSL
-1869 LNNVEKIYMSLHPI
+1869 LKYGLNPDKLGLV
-1883 SYRFKT
+1883 YRNKLSKPNPAGKM
-1889 IDNDQAQD
+1889 I
-1897 IHFGFGARETE
+1897 
-1908 QIFLQNNI
+1908 
-1916 DISQYSCV
+1916 QY
-1924 TKNILESPNIVGDT
+1924 TLAYDE
-1938 EEYSMC
+1938 
-1944 YIDFIPLNTLMTQ
+1944 FIPINTYMTQ

-1962 IDSLESQL
+1962 IDSLTEENQKL
-1970 TDALSVI
+1970 KNTILS
-1977 ESLKKEIETIKQA
+1977 LQGEIAIIKQKL
-1990 ME
+1990 EELT

>member
-29 ISNLTN
+29 ISNITN

-64 SCWDELVNFKLSWIP
+64 SCWDELVNFKLLWIP

-307 VRHEMSPELQ
+307 VRHEMSTELQ
-317 TKLKQYDT
+317 AKLKQYDA

-358 TLAKMDNPMHGYPR
+358 TLTKMDNPMHGYPR

-424 LTVSLAEN
+424 LTISLAEN
-432 TIISLARSI
+432 IIISLARSI

-495 RIDTILNKYD
+495 RIDTILNKDD

-525 MKKYCLDSLKTFQKC
+525 LRKYCLDSLKTFQKC

-554 APDTTNNDPNTTAIY
+554 APDTTNNDPNTTDIY

-666 QNALDFINA
+666 RNALDFINA

-1067 PKPPYNVGDLWF
+1067 PKPPYNKGDLWF
-1079 DSKTSDIMTCT
+1079 NSATSDIMTCIKART
-1090 KERDSGDYA
+1090 TGSFDST
-1099 ASDWEK
+1099 DWEK
-1105 RNKYTDNSELTNFV
+1105 RN
-1119 ENIYTKNIKDL
+1119 
-1130 QNQVDGQIET
+1130 
-1140 FYYDYEPTLLNYPA
+1140 
-1154 SEWTSTT
+1154 
-1161 DRKKHIGDLFYWKSK
+1161 
-1176 GYAYRFLQDGAT
+1176 
-1188 WKWQLVQDTDITKA
+1188 
-1202 MQTAEKAKDIADGK
+1202 
-1216 RRVFVTEPKPPYD
+1216 
-1229 IGDLWTQGTSGDL
+1229 
-1242 MRCKTSRSIGNFDS
+1242 
-1256 NDWEKATKYTDDSSL
+1256 KYTDDSSL

-1281 DKSNI
+1281 DKSDI

-1312 KKQHIGDLW
+1312 KKHHIGDLW

-1361 TPKPAYNKGDLWIVG
+1361 TPKPEYTTGDLWIVG
-1376 ANGVDVNK
+1376 ANGVDANK

-1390 LTCATSKADGTSFS
+1390 LTCTTSKADGTSFS

-1417 TTANT
+1417 TTANE
-1422 VKNDILGSTYIDN
+1422 VKTDLTNLASVLGYNGTTITGTYIYSPHIISGELAIGD
-1435 QWVIAP
+1435 P
-1441 NIKGG
+1441 NGI
-1446 HLLIVGKDSSGN
+1446 HASITTDGKL
-1458 IVTSA
+1458 T
-1463 EITSAGVLKATGAE
+1463 ATGVE
-1477 ISGKITATSGT
+1477 ISGTITATSGT
-1488 FTGTVNANSGTFT
+1488 FTGTVNATSGTFT

-1508 NIGGLKLSSNSITS
+1508 NIGGLRLSSNSITS
-1522 SNRNFSVT
+1522 SNENFSVT

-1584 NNGTFAFNV
+1584 NNGTFAFDI

-1607 AYSQSFSSCRLYTE
+1607 AYSQSFSSCRLYT
-1621 QGYSA
+1621 
-1626 SLSNYYYSG
+1626 
-1635 VMTKIENDSSGN
+1635 
-1647 RYSTI
+1647 
-1652 FLDTQRISSSNTA
+1652 
-1665 KDGDGQVSL
+1665 
-1674 GIADDGT
+1674 
-1681 PCFIPGNLLDNS
+1681 
-1693 FYSNKIALGT
+1693 
-1703 TSHRWKQLNAVDIY
+1703 
-1717 VDTIHFPGGGTMSSP
+1717 
-1732 ASGGGKIT
+1732 
-1740 NYLATAESIDY
+1740 
-1751 GNAPTVST
+1751 
-1759 SVSSDGKTLTF
+1759 
-1770 NFNIPKGKPGAKGEK
+1770 
-1785 GATGEK
+1785 
-1791 GDPGVVNYDSISKLY
+1791 
-1806 NQNANDNSVLTLE
+1806 
-1819 GKNPWFGSVS
+1819 
-1829 TVSKVHLGHDQHRW
+1829 
-1843 ANIYYSGKLDGS
+1843 
-1855 SDEHL
+1855 
-1860 KENITNLSL
+1860 
-1869 LNNVEKIYMSLHPI
+1869 
-1883 SYRFKT
+1883 
-1889 IDNDQAQD
+1889 
-1897 IHFGFGARETE
+1897 
-1908 QIFLQNNI
+1908 
-1916 DISQYSCV
+1916 
-1924 TKNILESPNIVGDT
+1924 
-1938 EEYSMC
+1938 
-1944 YIDFIPLNTLMTQ
+1944 
-1957 KAHHR
+1957 
-1962 IDSLESQL
+1962 
-1970 TDALSVI
+1970 
-1977 ESLKKEIETIKQA
+1977 
-1990 ME
+1990 

>member
-64 SCWDELVNFKLSWIP
+64 YCWDELVNFKLSWIP

-307 VRHEMSPELQ
+307 VRHEMSSELQ

-372 VMRAYFDAIDMVQ
+372 VMRAYFDTIDMVQ

-395 TKPDNSAES
+395 KKPDNSAES

-495 RIDTILNKYD
+495 RIDTILNKDD

-525 MKKYCLDSLKTFQKC
+525 LRKYCLDSLKTFQKC

-554 APDTTNNDPNTTAIY
+554 APDTTNNDPNTTDIY

-940 YIDDNGNIRLSGH
+940 YIDDNGNIRLAGN
-953 ASISWDNVTGTD
+953 ASIAWDSITGTE
-965 NVVVQDNLNT
+965 NVVVKDTLNEFMAT
-975 IIDTLQKEFNNKL
+975 VKEQIDGKIDTFRQS
-988 TDLEKQDDKK
+988 D
-998 AETWYQES
+998 
-1006 DPSTAWTTSEDKAK
+1006 DPSANWTNEEKKSHEN
-1020 HKGDLWYDTSKQ
+1020 DLWYDTTNNVVKMW
-1032 VTKIYNGKDWEV
+1032 NGSSWDDF
-1044 TKTTPPDEVFDK
+1044 T
-1056 IDGKAQIFVSQ
+1056 
-1067 PKPPYNVGDLWF
+1067 GDVPESVWNE
-1079 DSKTSDIMTCT
+1079 I
-1090 KERDSGDYA
+1090 
-1099 ASDWEK
+1099 
-1105 RNKYTDNSELTNFV
+1105 
-1119 ENIYTKNIKDL
+1119 
-1130 QNQVDGQIET
+1130 
-1140 FYYDYEPTLLNYPA
+1140 
-1154 SEWTSTT
+1154 
-1161 DRKKHIGDLFYWKSK
+1161 
-1176 GYAYRFLQDGAT
+1176 
-1188 WKWQLVQDTDITKA
+1188 
-1202 MQTAEKAKDIADGK
+1202 
-1216 RRVFVTEPKPPYD
+1216 
-1229 IGDLWTQGTSGDL
+1229 
-1242 MRCKTSRSIGNFDS
+1242 
-1256 NDWEKATKYTDDSSL
+1256 
-1271 TNFLTTTYVT
+1271 
-1281 DKSNI
+1281 
-1286 QKQIDG
+1286 
-1292 KIETFRQ
+1292 
-1299 ETDPSTAWTTVEL
+1299 
-1312 KKQHIGDLW
+1312 
-1321 YDTKNQT
+1321 
-1328 SSMYN
+1328 N
-1333 GKSWETVTSSIPD
+1333 G
-1346 DVWSQIGSKA
+1346 KA

-1361 TPKPAYNKGDLWIVG
+1361 TPKPGYNKGDLWVVG
-1376 ANGVDVNK
+1376 ANGVDANK

-1422 VKNDILGSTYIDN
+1422 IKNDILGSTYIDK

-1446 HLLIVGKDSSGN
+1446 HLLIFEKDSSGN

-1488 FTGTVNANSGTFT
+1488 FT

-1508 NIGGLKLSSNSITS
+1508 KIGGLTLASNSITS

-1584 NNGTFAFNV
+1584 NNGTFAFDI

-1621 QGYSA
+1621 QGTSA

-1674 GIADDGT
+1674 GIANDGT

-1693 FYSNKIALGT
+1693 FYSNKISLGT

-1732 ASGGGKIT
+1732 TSGGGKIT

-1751 GNAPTVST
+1751 GNDPTVST

-1770 NFNIPKGKPGAKGEK
+1770 NFNIPQGKQGTRGERGYTGNDGKGWVASGYVTIKPSAAGTPT
-1785 GATGEK
+1785 ATTITYSNGSNVVVCAETTV
-1791 GDPGVVNYDSISKLY
+1791 PGTK
-1806 NQNANDNSVLTLE
+1806 VL
-1819 GKNPWFGSVS
+1819 GVGVS
-1829 TVSKVHLGHDQHRW
+1829 
-1843 ANIYYSGKLDGS
+1843 
-1855 SDEHL
+1855 
-1860 KENITNLSL
+1860 
-1869 LNNVEKIYMSLHPI
+1869 
-1883 SYRFKT
+1883 
-1889 IDNDQAQD
+1889 
-1897 IHFGFGARETE
+1897 
-1908 QIFLQNNI
+1908 
-1916 DISQYSCV
+1916 DISQTSCKIWLTRNTTNQTNVRYIV
-1924 TKNILESPNIVGDT
+1924 TS
-1938 EEYSMC
+1938 
-1944 YIDFIPLNTLMTQ
+1944 
-1957 KAHHR
+1957 
-1962 IDSLESQL
+1962 
-1970 TDALSVI
+1970 
-1977 ESLKKEIETIKQA
+1977 
-1990 ME
+1990 